1 MAKRFIRW
9 ILPLL
14 LVLTIAIAFMV
25 ASGVTMIHAAAP
37 AIHTHTVSAPA
48 KTSSGLLPNFSW
60 RP

>member
-25 ASGVTMIHAAAP
+25 ASGVTAIHAAAP
-37 AIHTHTVSAPA
+37 TTSTHTVSAPA
-48 KTSSGLLPNFSW
+48 KTSTGLLPNAFW

>member
-25 ASGVTMIHAAAP
+25 ASGVTAIHAASP
-37 AIHTHTVSAPA
+37 AKSTQTTSAPA
-48 KTSSGLLPNFSW
+48 KTSSGLQPNYVW

>member
-25 ASGVTMIHAAAP
+25 ASGVTAIHAAAP
-37 AIHTHTVSAPA
+37 STISTHTTTGVTPDFFWH
-48 KTSSGLLPNFSW
+48 P
-60 RP
+60 

>member
-25 ASGVTMIHAAAP
+25 ASGVTAIHAASP
-37 AIHTHTVSAPA
+37 ATSTHTVSAPA
-48 KTSSGLLPNFSW
+48 KKASGLIPNMFW
-60 RP
+60 AP

>member
-25 ASGVTMIHAAAP
+25 ASGVTAIHAAAP
-37 AIHTHTVSAPA
+37 ATITHHVSAPA
-48 KTSSGLLPNFSW
+48 KTSSGLLPNYSW
-60 RP
+60 HP